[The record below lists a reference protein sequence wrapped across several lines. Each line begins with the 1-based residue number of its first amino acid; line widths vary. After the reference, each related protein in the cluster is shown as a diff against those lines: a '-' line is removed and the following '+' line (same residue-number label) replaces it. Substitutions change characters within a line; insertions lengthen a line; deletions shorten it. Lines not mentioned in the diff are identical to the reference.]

1 MYNVV
6 CPSEEKA
13 RQLRFRSDAECK
25 CSQNLSLSL
34 RSVSTM
40 YACAI
45 TDDVNVVPGR
55 AGALF
60 AYRPLRFAR
69 VVFLRNFVTVG
80 DGQTLHIHILVYP
93 FL

>member
-1 MYNVV
+1 
-6 CPSEEKA
+6 
-13 RQLRFRSDAECK
+13 
-25 CSQNLSLSL
+25 
-34 RSVSTM
+34 M

-60 AYRPLRFAR
+60 AYRPHRFAR